1 MGKKDELHL
10 LFDRI
15 VGSELARFREK
26 MGFVQQDFARMSGE
40 LRQWI
45 SRIETGKT
53 TPGLYKF
60 FQYTN
65 ATDVDVVE
73 LIKNIRDKYV
83 KETKPIMMAAEE
95 AKYRKYLEQAKKK
108 RSRKAE
114 G

>member
-10 LFDRI
+10 LFNRI
-15 VGSELARFREK
+15 VGSELTRFREEK
-26 MGFVQQDFARMSGE
+26 DFVQEDFARMSGE
-40 LRQWI
+40 HRQWI

-60 FQYTN
+60 FQYTI
-65 ATDVDVVE
+65 ATGIDIIEVV
-73 LIKNIRDKYV
+73 KSIRDEFV
-83 KETKPIMMAAEE
+83 KETKPIMKAAEE